1 MDVRLFVTN
10 GRSKAQVIR
19 LRTEETIIGRQ
30 RGCDVRIP
38 AADVS
43 RRHCRLSFRD
53 GAVVL
58 EDLASANGSWLN
70 GVAVIGQEI
79 VRSGDQ
85 LQIGPV
91 IFRVEYEA
99 SLTAEPLAVAAAGA
113 SAESIPVA
121 EEELETERHPQPGEP
136 VPEADEVMAVG
147 EESVID
153 LDDLAW
159 RAPENADIRDILS
172 KMEDK

>member
-1 MDVRLFVTN
+1 MALVFAAAMSLLGFCAITIQFVMAMVESYILVAAAFIFPV
-10 GRSKAQVIR
+10 GR
-19 LRTEETIIGRQ
+19 
-30 RGCDVRIP
+30 
-38 AADVS
+38 
-43 RRHCRLSFRD
+43 
-53 GAVVL
+53 
-58 EDLASANGSWLN
+58 
-70 GVAVIGQEI
+70 VAVIGQEI
-79 VRSGDQ
+79 VRPGDQ

-153 LDDLAW
+153 LDYLAW
-159 RAPENADIRDILS
+159 RPPENADIRDILS